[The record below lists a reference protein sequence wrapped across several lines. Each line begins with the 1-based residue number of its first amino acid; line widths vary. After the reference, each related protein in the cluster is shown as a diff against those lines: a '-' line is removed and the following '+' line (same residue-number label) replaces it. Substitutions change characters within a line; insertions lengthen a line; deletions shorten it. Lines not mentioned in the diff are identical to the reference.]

1 MSFMKDKQLG
11 DTLVP
16 RINNVFLNDSFIV
29 LALFFSLRIYRNDF
43 GFWISYIWYK
53 YYYINSPN

>member
-43 GFWISYIWYK
+43 GFWISYI
-53 YYYINSPN
+53 